1 MIRNSCIC
9 LFLFGNTIKLQIWLF
24 ILMQISTYEV
34 SFVRKYSL
42 LIEVYTCTKL
52 FMYSTFYIAH
62 PHSKTVVQTPPTLQL
77 RVLSYVRIQ
86 LYGEKGRNMK
96 PDGFGEVKLFIAWT
110 DHTLLRF
117 TKGKR
122 AWGCCLNQINKDEQ
136 KRTPNSEFFPELEL
150 TEKTKKVNLTQ
161 SWNN

>member
-1 MIRNSCIC
+1 MV
-9 LFLFGNTIKLQIWLF
+9 KLQIWLF

-77 RVLSYVRIQ
+77 RVLSYVRIY

-136 KRTPNSEFFPELEL
+136 KRTPNTEFFPELEL

>member
-1 MIRNSCIC
+1 
-9 LFLFGNTIKLQIWLF
+9 
-24 ILMQISTYEV
+24 MQISTYEV

-62 PHSKTVVQTPPTLQL
+62 PHAKTVVQTPPTLQL

-122 AWGCCLNQINKDEQ
+122 A
-136 KRTPNSEFFPELEL
+136 
-150 TEKTKKVNLTQ
+150 
-161 SWNN
+161 